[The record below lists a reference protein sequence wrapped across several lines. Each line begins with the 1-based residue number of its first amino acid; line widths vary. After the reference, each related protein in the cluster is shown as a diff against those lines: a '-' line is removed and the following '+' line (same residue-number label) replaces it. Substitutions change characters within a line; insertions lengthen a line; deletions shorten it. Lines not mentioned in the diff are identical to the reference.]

1 MLRVTSSTLP
11 DSLVSQLANLSSQ
24 TNRLQNQVATGKRIS
39 QLEDDPT
46 AMRTVLDMQ
55 TQDSQVAQYRQNIAS
70 LQETATS
77 SYSAMQQLQT
87 ISQRA
92 GEIATLADGTASPTQ
107 LQTYA
112 TEVTQL
118 IQQGVQLMNSQG
130 QAGYLFGG
138 TKTSQPPFVATT
150 DANGNVTGVTYQ
162 GNTSVPSAEIAR
174 GDTVSVQV
182 PGANTTGTGPTG
194 LITDS
199 RNGADFFNHL
209 IALQNDLQSGN
220 TTAIA
225 STDTA
230 ALAKDE
236 DNITLQIG
244 TNGIVQ
250 SQLTAADSVATTQST
265 SLQQSISQASDAD
278 LAQTITQLSAAQNAY
293 QAALQSG
300 ASLLSQTQSLLQY
313 LT

>member
-1 MLRVTSSTLP
+1 M
-11 DSLVSQLANLSSQ
+11 
-24 TNRLQNQVATGKRIS
+24 
-39 QLEDDPT
+39 
-46 AMRTVLDMQ
+46 
-55 TQDSQVAQYRQNIAS
+55 
-70 LQETATS
+70 
-77 SYSAMQQLQT
+77 
-87 ISQRA
+87 
-92 GEIATLADGTASPTQ
+92 
-107 LQTYA
+107 QTYA

-130 QAGYLFGG
+130 QGGYLFGG

-150 DANGNVTGVTYQ
+150 DANGNVTSVTYQ
-162 GNTSVPSAEIAR
+162 GNASVPSAEIAR

-225 STDTA
+225 STDLP
-230 ALAKDE
+230 ALTKDE
-236 DNITLQIG
+236 DNITTQIG
-244 TNGIVQ
+244 TNGVVQ
-250 SQLTAADSVATTQST
+250 SQLTTADSVAATQST
-265 SLQQSISQASDAD
+265 SLQQSISQSSDVD

-300 ASLLSQTQSLLQY
+300 ASMFNQTQSLLEY